1 MFSWRLRMRNLISL
15 VKIDFLNLFE
25 FYKLKNT
32 KDTSEKKKAYGKI
45 ALILFVVLYLGGF
58 IYYYARLALKGLMVM
73 NLQNLLLPVGF
84 NLVST
89 YILIMTI
96 STVNKTL
103 FASKDYSILLSLPI
117 KKSTIIASKII
128 ALYLA
133 NTIYSFVLMIPIYL
147 AYFKITNGF
156 MFHFNFIISFFF
168 IPLVPT
174 VIGSLIGTILTAL
187 SSRFKYKNLIN
198 IIFNIA
204 FVMGIMY
211 VSYKSNSLTS
221 EALANINKS
230 LINFFNKIYPLS
242 KLYLNL
248 LDGNILSLLLFILIS
263 LALFEGFKYLTV
275 LFFDQINSRLNG
287 ETINNKY
294 NQKKNKVRSIRLSL
308 LRKELKK
315 YFSSTLYLL
324 NTSIG
329 MILLTFASIFLVI
342 AGPKSLGN
350 LLSIP
355 NLSEMLSKSL
365 PMILSLFCAL
375 SCTTYPTISLEG
387 KSLWIL
393 KSSPIEIKDIFI
405 SKILLNLVITLPLL
419 LINSIILAVYFH
431 LSFLHFIILLVMP
444 MVYIFFIADFG
455 LLMNLLMPDFEW
467 TNEIKV
473 IKQSYAALITIFT
486 GMILSIV
493 PLSIDLKISSNLYS
507 LFIILFMVLL
517 NCLIYY
523 LLFTKRRK
531 IFQRY

>member
-84 NLVST
+84 TLVST

-96 STVNKTL
+96 SKVNKTL

-128 ALYLA
+128 A
-133 NTIYSFVLMIPIYL
+133 IYL

-204 FVMGIMY
+204 FVMGFMY
-211 VSYKSNSLTS
+211 VSYKNNSLTS

-275 LFFDQINSRLNG
+275 LFFDQINSRLIG

-315 YFSSTLYLL
+315 YFSSTLY
-324 NTSIG
+324 
-329 MILLTFASIFLVI
+329 
-342 AGPKSLGN
+342 
-350 LLSIP
+350 
-355 NLSEMLSKSL
+355 
-365 PMILSLFCAL
+365 
-375 SCTTYPTISLEG
+375 
-387 KSLWIL
+387 
-393 KSSPIEIKDIFI
+393 
-405 SKILLNLVITLPLL
+405 
-419 LINSIILAVYFH
+419 
-431 LSFLHFIILLVMP
+431 
-444 MVYIFFIADFG
+444 
-455 LLMNLLMPDFEW
+455 
-467 TNEIKV
+467 
-473 IKQSYAALITIFT
+473 
-486 GMILSIV
+486 
-493 PLSIDLKISSNLYS
+493 
-507 LFIILFMVLL
+507 
-517 NCLIYY
+517 
-523 LLFTKRRK
+523 
-531 IFQRY
+531 